1 MESRLNPG
9 PQAARLRGALKAV
22 AALAALAVG
31 SWAAHA
37 QTDAPAKAQASAKAP
52 AAARTA
58 EALVDGSAVFSAASL
73 ALHWGDFAEAERL
86 FKAARAQ
93 PRRTSAGLWEVVQLY
108 RGFEN
113 GLSTNR
119 GLRVRQAEHTAALSA
134 QWVQQHPR
142 SPLAH
147 ALHVVTL
154 TNLAW
159 AHRGSGYA
167 NTVAPQAWELFRA
180 ALDKAT
186 AHAVQ
191 HGDVLLSDGLGFQ
204 ALLVVARGAGW
215 DDRRTQA
222 IYEQGILRFP
232 DEDLLHFTQ
241 LTNLLPKWGGSAR
254 QVDQHIQAAAQRTR
268 APYGPALYARL
279 YTAAAREQFEHA
291 LFADSLARWERVDA
305 GYAEMTARYP
315 HAGHFNAWAWMA
327 CQAQDRKRLLEVLEK
342 IGPEPDLDFWGS
354 NAQETYDTCKSWA
367 QKL

>member
-1 MESRLNPG
+1 MQAPG
-9 PQAARLRGALKAV
+9 LRRAVTAVTAV
-22 AALAALAVG
+22 AAFAALALCG
-31 SWAAHA
+31 MAAQA
-37 QTDAPAKAQASAKAP
+37 QTGTPANSPANSPSKASALAP
-52 AAARTA
+52 ST
-58 EALVDGSAVFSAASL
+58 EALVDGSAVYSAASL

-119 GLRVRQAEHTAALSA
+119 GLRVRQAEHTVALSA

-204 ALLVVARGAGW
+204 ALLVVARGASW

-268 APYGPALYARL
+268 APFGPALYARL

-291 LFADSLARWERVDA
+291 LFADSLARWERIDA

-315 HAGHFNAWAWMA
+315 HAGHFNSWAWMA
-327 CQAQDRKRLLEVLEK
+327 CQARDRKRLLEVLEK

-354 NAQETYDTCKSWA
+354 NAQEAYDTCKAWA
-367 QKL
+367 QRL

>member
-1 MESRLNPG
+1 METRLNPG
-9 PQAARLRGALKAV
+9 WQAPRLQRAVTTWAAFAALVLGGAAVHAQAPAPAETPAKTQAA
-22 AALAALAVG
+22 
-31 SWAAHA
+31 
-37 QTDAPAKAQASAKAP
+37 AP
-52 AAARTA
+52 AAETP
-58 EALVDGSAVFSAASL
+58 VDGTAVYNAASR

-93 PRRTSAGLWEVVQLY
+93 PRRTTAGLWEVVQLH

-113 GLSTNR
+113 GLATSR
-119 GLRVRQAEHTAALSA
+119 GLRVRQAEHTVALTG

-159 AHRGSGYA
+159 AYRGSGYA
-167 NTVAPQAWELFRA
+167 NTVAPQAWALFRG

-191 HGDVLLSDGLGFQ
+191 HGAVLLSDGLGFQ
-204 ALLVVARGAGW
+204 ALLVVARGADW

-232 DEDLLHFTQ
+232 EEDLLHFTQ
-241 LTNLLPKWGGSAR
+241 MTNLLPKWGGSAR

-268 APYGPALYARL
+268 APFGPALYARL

-291 LFADSLARWERVDA
+291 LFTDSLARWERIDT
-305 GYAEMTARYP
+305 GYAELTARYP
-315 HAGHFNAWAWMA
+315 HAGHFNSWAWMA

-342 IGPEPDLDFWGS
+342 LGPEPDLDFWGS
-354 NAQETYDTCKSWA
+354 NAQEAYDTCKAWA
-367 QKL
+367 QRL